1 MKQNSRILQDDEID
15 LGEIIK
21 KLWNEKILILSI
33 SKQISN
39 LLLLH
44 RTVSLKQFCAHSL
57 KSMLPYC
64 ALLNSTT

>member
-1 MKQNSRILQDDEID
+1 MKRNSRILQDDEID

-44 RTVSLKQFCAHSL
+44 RTVSFKQFCAHSR
-57 KSMLPYC
+57 KSTLPYC

>member
-1 MKQNSRILQDDEID
+1 MKRNSRILQDDEID

-21 KLWNEKILILSI
+21 KLQNEKILILSI

-44 RTVSLKQFCAHSL
+44 RTVSFKQS
-57 KSMLPYC
+57 KQ
-64 ALLNSTT
+64 